1 MSWLK
6 RNSLVKFSDLGF
18 FGDKSLFQD
27 GLFSMKDKI
36 KGVISYDSE
45 EADAI
50 KKWPGQQNQN

>member
-50 KKWPGQQNQN
+50 KK